1 MAWSVGDHLA
11 LFYIHQMN
19 QLNSCSNLGHD
30 VSAINIFVVIIII
43 IKSRWLEHYWRQV
56 ALDAIFKDRVV
67 SLTYVCLERCS
78 LVSFS
83 AQLNIFYYL
92 LTSLCSVHNPSLI
105 SSDLHEEQNVLDTCI
120 SLLLPSVES
129 LETKM
134 HFWFVAP
141 PIGFSNVCDAR
152 KVSKVQHVLLLMRVT
167 FQATSYHRLLT
178 GTKLYCSVTKVRVL
192 TTCAALHSTT
202 GEAGIQTHNLLI
214 TSPPS

>member
-1 MAWSVGDHLA
+1 
-11 LFYIHQMN
+11 
-19 QLNSCSNLGHD
+19 
-30 VSAINIFVVIIII
+30 
-43 IKSRWLEHYWRQV
+43 V

-134 HFWFVAP
+134 HFSFVAP

-152 KVSKVQHVLLLMRVT
+152 PVRRQTYGYLSSRKLSPPIDWYQIILLGDKGTCVNNLHRV
-167 FQATSYHRLLT
+167 ALDNRE
-178 GTKLYCSVTKVRVL
+178 
-192 TTCAALHSTT
+192 AAIRTR
-202 GEAGIQTHNLLI
+202 NLLI